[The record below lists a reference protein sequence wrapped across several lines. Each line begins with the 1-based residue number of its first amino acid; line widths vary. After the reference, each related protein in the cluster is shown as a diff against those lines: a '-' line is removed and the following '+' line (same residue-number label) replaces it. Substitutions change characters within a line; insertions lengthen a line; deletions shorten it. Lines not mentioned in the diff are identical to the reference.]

1 MYVQNKLLNYLRCP
15 TAVPVSTL
23 RNFVKH
29 RVVNVQGIASLE
41 GLDTEAAFIDE
52 MTAEMHGLQM
62 IAHFTWQPGSEHAQ
76 RAAVV
81 SCLCVFHNEL
91 LQVAHGL
98 KPI

>member
-1 MYVQNKLLNYLRCP
+1 MYKKILTDLKCP

-23 RNFVKH
+23 CNFVKH
-29 RVVNVQGIASLE
+29 RIVNVQGIASLE
-41 GLDTEAAFIDE
+41 GLDTDAAFIDE
-52 MTAEMHGLQM
+52 MAAEMHGLQM
-62 IAHFTWQPGSEHAQ
+62 IAHFTGQPGSEHAQ

-81 SCLCVFHNEL
+81 SCLCVFHYEL